1 MINRLQRNRVSQHG
15 KSLWPPDEP
24 VYHPHL
30 SGLKNQIMIRVILK
44 ASLLITLTVA
54 AGWSSVGNAQ
64 QSAATTATTGLT
76 GEWVGNSEPSGR
88 SEFLRLS
95 LTENSG
101 EMSRP
106 LKAKLSLVQL
116 EGSRVRI
123 ELSSLKLVMTG
134 TLTGDVIEGEAEVPG
149 TKARFHLVRTVK
161 VAPEIL
167 ARYVGAY
174 RFGNGDYLVIDSFPD
189 TPDTLWVTDVKSG
202 EARAFFPRT
211 ETQFIGGP
219 ALRVVFPTQRT
230 LSFIGS
236 GVIVMNSDLVGRQ
249 IGQSRPSGPSESSAP
264 RIYRQEVN
272 VELDL
277 KGRQSAAAYA
287 TRALISQE
295 EVTFKNGDVTLAGTL
310 LTPASNG
317 KWGKRPAVVF
327 THGGG
332 PQLREVMWGLGY
344 LYAARG
350 FAVLSY
356 DKRGV
361 GKSTGNWREASFEDL
376 ADDAVAG
383 AKFLQSRMEVNPKQ
397 IGFWGLSQG
406 GWIAPLAASRF
417 PDAAF
422 SIALSGGGL
431 SPAETE
437 LFDSEY
443 ELTKAGYTANEV
455 NDALAFQRL
464 KNEIIASP
472 GADDKWEQYAK
483 LRLTAKDAKWFRHQ
497 GIDVY
502 GAEKRNDS
510 FWTHMR
516 RFYAYDPAPT
526 LRASKAPL
534 LAIFGEL
541 DTPEGVKANVRAL
554 KQILDQA
561 GRRDYIVKVYPN
573 GSHNL
578 MEVPRDNPNEQ
589 VRLKRFPPGFFE
601 TMVDWSTAQLRRRT
615 PVGR

>member
-1 MINRLQRNRVSQHG
+1 MI
-15 KSLWPPDEP
+15 K
-24 VYHPHL
+24 
-30 SGLKNQIMIRVILK
+30 IILK
-44 ASLLITLTVA
+44 AFLFMTFTVA
-54 AGWSSVGNAQ
+54 AGFLSVSHAQ
-64 QSAATTATTGLT
+64 QSTTVLT

-95 LTENSG
+95 LTENAG
-101 EMSRP
+101 EIQRP
-106 LKAKLSLVQL
+106 VKAKLTLVQL
-116 EGSRVRI
+116 EGSRVRL

-134 TLTGDVIEGEAEVPG
+134 TIAGDEIEGEAEVPG

-161 VAPEIL
+161 VSPEIL

-174 RFGNGDYLVIDSFPD
+174 RFRNGDYLVIDSFPD
-189 TPDTLWVTDVKSG
+189 TPDTLFVTDVKSG
-202 EARAFFPRT
+202 EARAVFPRS
-211 ETQFIGGP
+211 ETQFTGGP
-219 ALRVVFPTQRT
+219 ALRVVSPTRQT
-230 LSFIGS
+230 FSFRGA
-236 GVIVMNSDLVGRQ
+236 GVHVIDLDV
-249 IGQSRPSGPSESSAP
+249 
-264 RIYRQEVN
+264 
-272 VELDL
+272 
-277 KGRQSAAAYA
+277 KGRQSGAFA
-287 TRALISQE
+287 TRVPIRRE

-310 LTPASNG
+310 LLPAA
-317 KWGKRPAVVF
+317 KGKRPAVVF

-332 PQLREVMWGLGY
+332 PQLREIMWGLGY

-376 ADDAVAG
+376 ADDAVAA
-383 AKFLQSRMEVNPKQ
+383 AKFLQSRKDVNPKQ

-422 SIALSGGGL
+422 AIALSGGGL

-437 LFDSEY
+437 LFDTEY
-443 ELTKAGYTANEV
+443 ELTKAGYTANEIK
-455 NDALAFQRL
+455 DALAFQRL

-472 GADDKWEQYAK
+472 SANDKWEQYAK

-502 GAEKRNDS
+502 GAEKRDDG
-510 FWTHMR
+510 FWTFMR

-526 LRASKAPL
+526 LRASPAPL

-541 DTPEGVKANVRAL
+541 DTPDGVKANVRAIR
-554 KQILDQA
+554 QILDQA
-561 GRRDYIVKVYPN
+561 GRRDYTVKVYPN
-573 GSHNL
+573 GSQNL
-578 MEVPRDNPNEQ
+578 MEVPPDNPNEY
-589 VRLKRFPPGFFE
+589 VRLKRFPPGLFE
-601 TMVDWSTAQLRRRT
+601 TMVDWTTTQVRRRALA
-615 PVGR
+615 RR

>member
-1 MINRLQRNRVSQHG
+1 
-15 KSLWPPDEP
+15 
-24 VYHPHL
+24 
-30 SGLKNQIMIRVILK
+30 MIRVILK
-44 ASLLITLTVA
+44 AFLLMTFTVA
-54 AGWSSVGNAQ
+54 AGLSSVSHAQ
-64 QSAATTATTGLT
+64 QSTTALT
-76 GEWVGNSEPSGR
+76 GEWVGNSDSPGR
-88 SEFLRLS
+88 SAFVRLS
-95 LTENSG
+95 LTENAG
-101 EMSRP
+101 EMLRP

-116 EGSRVRI
+116 EGSRVRL
-123 ELSSLKLVMTG
+123 EVSSIKLVMTG
-134 TLTGDVIEGEAEVPG
+134 TLAGDVIEGDAEVPG

-174 RFGNGDYLVIDSFPD
+174 RFRNGEYLVIDSFPD

-202 EARAFFPRT
+202 EARAVFPRS
-211 ETQFIGGP
+211 ETQFTGGP
-219 ALRVVFPTQRT
+219 ALRVVSPTRKT
-230 LSFIGS
+230 LTFRDNGGHG
-236 GVIVMNSDLVGRQ
+236 GVHVVDLDV
-249 IGQSRPSGPSESSAP
+249 
-264 RIYRQEVN
+264 
-272 VELDL
+272 
-277 KGRQSAAAYA
+277 KGRQSGAFA
-287 TRALISQE
+287 TRVPIRQE

-310 LTPASNG
+310 LIPAS
-317 KWGKRPAVVF
+317 KGKRRPAIVF
-327 THGGG
+327 THGSG

-376 ADDAVAG
+376 ADDAVAA
-383 AKFLQSRMEVNPKQ
+383 AKFLQARTDIAANQ

-422 SIALSGGGL
+422 AIALSGGGL

-443 ELTKAGYTANEV
+443 ELSKAGYAANEV
-455 NDALAFQRL
+455 NDALAFQKL
-464 KNEIIASP
+464 KNEIIASQ
-472 GADDKWEQYAK
+472 DKWDEYAK
-483 LRLTAKDAKWFRHQ
+483 ARATAKDKKWFRHP
-497 GIDVY
+497 GLDVW
-502 GAEKRNDS
+502 GPERRDDP
-510 FWTHMR
+510 FWTNMR
-516 RFYAYDPAPT
+516 RSYVYDPAPT

-541 DTPEGVKANVRAL
+541 DTPEGVKANVRAIR
-554 KQILDQA
+554 QILDQA
-561 GRRDYIVKVYPN
+561 GRRDYTVKVYPN

-578 MEVPRDNPNEQ
+578 MEVPPDNTDEY

-601 TMVDWSTAQLRRRT
+601 TMVDWTTTQLRRRA
-615 PVGR
+615 PVRR